1 MLQASPQLKD
11 KVQSGNA
18 AASVLRVGSWPWIH
32 LSCSLLSKHYD
43 MPSPKSRVRFLQ
55 GSTQLLSILPWPRI
69 FRLWCHEVLCF
80 WLAPLAREIGLI
92 VMSWGS
98 RYWWIIWPGNS
109 FDPKPSSTVSKLN
122 GRHWVP
128 SSCELVIILL
138 QYPRWTFWDHFGW
151 SWNRMLF
158 LIISKKGIKIH

>member
-69 FRLWCHEVLCF
+69 FRLWCHEVLASD
-80 WLAPLAREIGLI
+80 WLLWQGKLDWLWCHEEVATDESSDQEIPLIPNPPQLSANWMVDTGCHLP
-92 VMSWGS
+92 VSW
-98 RYWWIIWPGNS
+98 
-109 FDPKPSSTVSKLN
+109 
-122 GRHWVP
+122 
-128 SSCELVIILL
+128 
-138 QYPRWTFWDHFGW
+138 
-151 SWNRMLF
+151 
-158 LIISKKGIKIH
+158 